1 MNING
6 RKIEMMLA
14 EKDMTQS
21 YLAEKSGLSRQS
33 VNVIIRRGTCA
44 PKNAGKI
51 AKGLGVPVSDI
62 VAKEA

>member
-6 RKIEMMLA
+6 QKIEMMLA
-14 EKDMTQS
+14 EKDMTQAL
-21 YLAEKSGLSRQS
+21 LAEKSGLSRQS
-33 VNVIIRRGTCA
+33 INVIIRRGTCV

-62 VAKEA
+62 IAKEA

>member
-14 EKDMTQS
+14 EKGMTQTL
-21 YLAEKSGLSRQS
+21 LAEKSEISRQS
-33 VNVIIRRGTCA
+33 INIIIRRGTCA

-62 VAKEA
+62 IAKEA